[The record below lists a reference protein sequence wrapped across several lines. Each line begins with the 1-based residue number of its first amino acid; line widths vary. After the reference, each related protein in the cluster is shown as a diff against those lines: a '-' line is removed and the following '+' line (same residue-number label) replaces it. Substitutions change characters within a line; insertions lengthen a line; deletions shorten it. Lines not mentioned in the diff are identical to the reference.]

1 MSPLGCL
8 LTWIEFYEA
17 SGLRGLFCKQEGRG
31 SLEVRQAYGLHPLP
45 SRKGNNDASQTV
57 LLSKDTAP
65 LREQF
70 QRLRKARKREE
81 KFVDILKHSETEFP
95 ATDQPPSD
103 SCCLRERKTLNVPLF
118 TLFSRGQ
125 PCKHLLS
132 ERSLIPTGVDKRISL
147 SSSSF
152 SAETAIMVS
161 KGLMGFWGFVD
172 FLLLG
177 AGGMSIALSIV
188 WREPSVLMNLTLD
201 NQFLTAGM
209 VVGIALVATFL
220 VSLGAVVQKNHVTG
234 GFVILNYIL
243 VADAIIVLV
252 VGSMIWF
259 FSLRQRSEFHTR
271 WIALPD
277 ATKQQLQD
285 QFSCC
290 GYFNAT
296 DNIVIGGYCQSQQ
309 FADNLNVNNT
319 DNFCV
324 TPVTKFTDYT
334 LENVF
339 TTIYGYM
346 SIVLTLLVTSLC
358 VIKKREEHERF
369 KKIDAK
375 RGRSFV

>member
-1 MSPLGCL
+1 MYADEPSDDRA
-8 LTWIEFYEA
+8 E
-17 SGLRGLFCKQEGRG
+17 SGSEYDELHGRG
-31 SLEVRQAYGLHPLP
+31 RVE
-45 SRKGNNDASQTV
+45 
-57 LLSKDTAP
+57 
-65 LREQF
+65 
-70 QRLRKARKREE
+70 KRGIE
-81 KFVDILKHSETEFP
+81 K
-95 ATDQPPSD
+95 
-103 SCCLRERKTLNVPLF
+103 
-118 TLFSRGQ
+118 
-125 PCKHLLS
+125 
-132 ERSLIPTGVDKRISL
+132 
-147 SSSSF
+147 
-152 SAETAIMVS
+152 TAIMVS

-346 SIVLTLLVTSLC
+346 SIVLTLLITSLC